1 LLLYHYLISA
11 ITFNIV
17 HNPTTRRN
25 MMIFKQLFD
34 QETWTYTYL
43 IADPVNKDAML
54 VDPVNTHIDDYL
66 ALLAKHGL
74 QLKYTLETHV
84 HADHITASG
93 LLRQRLGAQTGV
105 SALCG
110 AETADFQI
118 KDGDVFAFANGEQVK
133 VIATP
138 GHTKGS
144 ISFLWRDRVFTGDA
158 LLIGGC
164 GRTDFQG
171 GDAGA
176 LYDCI
181 TQRLFTLA
189 DETLVYPGHDYQQ
202 RWVSSIMQERTTNP
216 RLAGKTREEFMAIMN
231 NLNLPKP
238 KLIDEAVPANRYC
251 GLEENERQ
259 DAVVLR
265 ETARESAK
273 TGEVSGATCGVSLP
287 SSGLTAQDL
296 VAAAKQQ
303 ITEITPSKA
312 KQLIAEGNLTVIDTR
327 EESEYAAGHLEQ
339 AVPLPRGVLE
349 FKIGNVPELADKSKT
364 VLIYCR
370 TGGRAA
376 LAAQSLKTL
385 GYTNVLSI
393 AGGYEAW
400 QKGS

>member
-1 LLLYHYLISA
+1 ML
-11 ITFNIV
+11 
-17 HNPTTRRN
+17 
-25 MMIFKQLFD
+25 FKQLFD
-34 QETWTYTYL
+34 PETWTYTYL

-54 VDPVNTHIDDYL
+54 IDPVNTHIDDYL
-66 ALLAKHGL
+66 ALLEKHGL

-93 LLRQRLGAQTGV
+93 LLRQKLGAQTGV

-118 KDGDVFAFANGEQVK
+118 KDGDIFAFTNGEQIK

-138 GHTKGS
+138 GHTVGS
-144 ISFLWRDRVFTGDA
+144 ISFLWQDRVFTGDS

-181 TQRLFTLA
+181 TQRLFTLP
-189 DETLVYPGHDYQQ
+189 DETLVYPAHDYQQ

-216 RLAGKTREEFMAIMN
+216 RLAGKTREQFIDIMN

-238 KLIDEAVPANRYC
+238 KMIDEAVPANRYC

-259 DAVVLR
+259 DAI
-265 ETARESAK
+265 AHRESIRENTK
-273 TGEVSGATCGVSLP
+273 TAEASAINCGGNMP
-287 SSGLTAQDL
+287 SRGGVTVQDM

-303 ITEITPSKA
+303 ITEITPTKA
-312 KQLIAEGNLTVIDTR
+312 KQLLSEGNINVIDTR
-327 EESEYAAGHLEQ
+327 EESEFAAGHIEQ
-339 AVPLPRGVLE
+339 AVSLPRGILE
-349 FKIGNVPELADKSKT
+349 FKIGTTPELADKSKP

-376 LAAQSLKTL
+376 LAAQSLQTL
-385 GYTNVLSI
+385 GYTQVLSI

-400 QKGS
+400 QKA

>member
-1 LLLYHYLISA
+1 
-11 ITFNIV
+11 
-17 HNPTTRRN
+17 
-25 MMIFKQLFD
+25 MIFKQLFD

-43 IADPVNKDAML
+43 IGDPANKDAVL
-54 VDPVNTHIDDYL
+54 IDPVNTHIDDYL
-66 ALLAKHGL
+66 AILSEQGL

-138 GHTKGS
+138 GHTVGS

-176 LYDCI
+176 LYDSI
-181 TQRLFTLA
+181 TQRLFTLP
-189 DETLVYPGHDYQQ
+189 DETLVYPAHDYQQ
-202 RWVSSIMQERTTNP
+202 RWVSNIAQEHTTNP
-216 RLAGKTREEFMAIMN
+216 RLAGKTREEFIGIMN
-231 NLNLPKP
+231 NLSLPKP
-238 KLIDEAVPANRYC
+238 KLIDEAVPANRFC
-251 GLEENERQ
+251 GLEEKQRQ
-259 DAVVLR
+259 DAVAHREQAR
-265 ETARESAK
+265 ETAKAGDAPIVNCGGDMPK
-273 TGEVSGATCGVSLP
+273 TGGI
-287 SSGLTAQDL
+287 TAQDM
-296 VAAAKQQ
+296 VASAKQQ
-303 ITEITPSKA
+303 ITEVNVEKS
-312 KQLIAEGNLTVIDTR
+312 KQLIAEGNITVIDTR
-327 EESEYAAGHLEQ
+327 EESEYTAGHLDK
-339 AVPLPRGVLE
+339 AVSLPRGVLE
-349 FKIGNVPELADKSKT
+349 FKIGNIPDLADKSKA

-400 QKGS
+400 QKGG